1 MICQCGRDK
10 HLRRWSVPVALLY
23 AATFV
28 VFSCSLSGQVYGYA
42 TQGVSV
48 QLVSAGVLSV
58 PANLSLAAAG
68 STFNNFTGSL
78 TVNYKARTTPSGSAS
93 LTVQAN
99 SEFSPSGGPLLSNG
113 DLTFTCGSA
122 GLGSSCASA
131 QTVNTGV
138 SRTIVTVGSNACT
151 GGGGSCSSSDPASVQ
166 LSFTLANSPQLK
178 TGAYSTS
185 LLFTIS
191 VV

>member
-1 MICQCGRDK
+1 MTPRSTNFRGA
-10 HLRRWSVPVALLY
+10 RRWRPPVALLLQG
-23 AATFV
+23 AILV
-28 VFSCSLSGQVYGYA
+28 CCQVLSAQAYGYA
-42 TQGVSV
+42 TQGISV
-48 QLVSAGVLSV
+48 QLSSAGVLSV
-58 PANLSLAAAG
+58 PASLSLAATG

-99 SEFSPSGGPLLSNG
+99 SEFSPVGGPLLSNG

-122 GLGSSCASA
+122 GLGTSCGSA
-131 QTVNTGV
+131 ETVSTSV
-138 SRTIVTVGSNACT
+138 SRTVVSVGSNACT

-166 LSFTLANSPQLK
+166 LSFTLANTPQHK
-178 TGAYSTS
+178 TGTYSTS